1 MTRLKLFFSY
11 DGSAFNGWQR
21 QKNTETTIQETFERR
36 LSRITNTRVHVHS
49 SGRTDAG
56 VHARIQVAHADVPEV
71 FAAKMLDSGPSGR
84 LSLRRRSNRNSA
96 SALFFHPGS
105 GGRLISALNSLLP
118 PSVRVWRVE
127 RAGVAFHAQ
136 RDVRRKMYV
145 YFVDPNPVQWP
156 HLHAY
161 AWHLRLPLNWAAMN
175 EAAGYLV
182 GRHDFRAFCA
192 ADSGAKTTT
201 REIYEARWREVRMD
215 GFSETR
221 LMAFRIVGSGFLKQ
235 MVRGI
240 VGTLVKIG
248 GDKAPPALIPEL
260 LQTGARSRTGV
271 TAPARGLWL
280 WDILY

>member
-21 QKNTETTIQETFERR
+21 QKNTEATIQQTFESR
-36 LSRITNTRVHVHS
+36 LSRIANTRVHVHS
-49 SGRTDAG
+49 SGRTDTG

-71 FAAKMLDSGPSGR
+71 FAVKMLDSGVSDR
-84 LSLRRRSNRNSA
+84 MSLSLRSA
-96 SALFFHPGS
+96 
-105 GGRLISALNSLLP
+105 GRLGSVGRLVNALNSLLP
-118 PSVRVWRVE
+118 RSIRIWRVE
-127 RAGVAFHAQ
+127 RAGAAFHAQ
-136 RDVRRKMYV
+136 RDVRKKMYV

-156 HLHAY
+156 HLRAY
-161 AWHLRLPLNWAAMN
+161 AWHLRLPLDWAAMN

-201 REIYEARWREVRMD
+201 REISEARWREARMD

-248 GDKAPPALIPEL
+248 EGKAPPELVGEL
-260 LQTGARSRTGV
+260 LKTGARSRTGV
-271 TAPARGLWL
+271 TAPAHGLWL